1 MNMGKRIQ
9 FVSDQLVNQII
20 SGKKIASVVSLDTVN
35 IDEDA
40 YNHALIVG
48 EYYDVYDSKLMK
60 RCTIRITVM
69 ELCSWND
76 IPERLWR
83 GESNASADEF
93 RKDHK
98 DYFDNPSDDFEFIAY
113 YFHCIK

>member
-1 MNMGKRIQ
+1 MVKRIQ

-20 SGKKIASVVSLDTVN
+20 AGKKIASVVHLYTVN
-35 IDEDA
+35 VDEDK
-40 YNHALIVG
+40 YNHALVVG
-48 EYYDVYDSKLMK
+48 GYYDVYDSKLMK
-60 RCTIRITVM
+60 RCTIRITEM
-69 ELCSWND
+69 KLCRWND

-83 GESNASADEF
+83 GEGNESADEF

-113 YFHCIK
+113 YFHLVE